1 MIMIKPV
8 NGLKIFD
15 PVHRNFMP
23 DEGIQINALNSYWIR
38 RIKEGG
44 VVVLKE
50 SSKTTTKKATKS
62 KSKE

>member
-1 MIMIKPV
+1 MIVIKPV
-8 NGLKIFD
+8 SGLQIFD
-15 PVHRNFMP
+15 PAHRNFLP
-23 DEGIQINALNSYWIR
+23 ESGIQITALNSYWIR

-50 SSKTTTKKATKS
+50 TSKTTTKKATKS